1 MQLNQKNQFPE
12 STLSQKILT
21 SEKIILDVG
30 GMKCGGC
37 VNAVEKQLTQHLG
50 VKSVCVNLTTEVA
63 VVEIEPGAVDADT
76 LIQRLTATGFPS
88 QLRTAK
94 SAGDQSAASPNPAS
108 RQRQEM
114 QSIIRQLVVAGLLLF
129 LSGIGHFGNIGAI
142 LPILNNIWFHCGLA
156 TIAIIIPGRPI
167 LVEGW
172 LGWRRG
178 APNMNTLIGLG
189 TLTAYIASLVA
200 LLFPQMGWECFFD
213 EPVMMLGFILLGRT
227 LEKQARLRAAKAFR
241 QLLALSPQTAR
252 LIINPEPEKLIA
264 GANIIEIPAEQVRV
278 GE

>member
-1 MQLNQKNQFPE
+1 
-12 STLSQKILT
+12 
-21 SEKIILDVG
+21 
-30 GMKCGGC
+30 
-37 VNAVEKQLTQHLG
+37 
-50 VKSVCVNLTTEVA
+50 
-63 VVEIEPGAVDADT
+63 
-76 LIQRLTATGFPS
+76 
-88 QLRTAK
+88 
-94 SAGDQSAASPNPAS
+94 
-108 RQRQEM
+108 
-114 QSIIRQLVVAGLLLF
+114 
-129 LSGIGHFGNIGAI
+129 
-142 LPILNNIWFHCGLA
+142 
-156 TIAIIIPGRPI
+156 IIPGRPI

-178 APNMNTLIGLG
+178 APNMNTLISLG

-264 GANIIEIPAEQVRV
+264 GANIIE
-278 GE
+278 